1 MIRILDLAISFVFL
15 LLLLPFLLAIGI
27 LVRLSSP
34 GGVFYKQVRIGKD
47 GVPFTLYKFRS
58 MRIGSDKLG
67 LLTIG
72 SNDNRIT
79 KIGAF
84 LRATKLDELPQFIN
98 VLKGDMS
105 IVGPRPEVEK
115 YTSLY
120 TNQQARVLAVLPG
133 ITDFASIKFRNENEL
148 LALQDNPEDYYIRE
162 VIPLKIKLNLE
173 YIENRNVFNYV
184 KIIYLTFINVVTK

>member
-1 MIRILDLAISFVFL
+1 MVML
-15 LLLLPFLLAIGI
+15 G
-27 LVRLSSP
+27 SP
-34 GGVFYKQVRIGKD
+34 GGVFYMQTRIGKN
-47 GVPFTLYKFRS
+47 GVPFKLFKFRS
-58 MRIGSDKLG
+58 MRIGSDKQG

-72 SNDNRIT
+72 NNDSRIT
-79 KIGAF
+79 KIGSF
-84 LRATKLDELPQFIN
+84 LRATKLYELPQFIN
-98 VLKGDMS
+98 VLKGEMS

-120 TNQQARVLAVLPG
+120 TSAQLEVLSVLPC
-133 ITDFASIKFRNENEL
+133 ITDLASIKFRNENEL

-184 KIIYLTFINVVTK
+184 KIIYLTFINVLTK

>member
-1 MIRILDLAISFVFL
+1 MIRIFDWAIAFIFL
-15 LLLLPFLLAIGI
+15 LLLSPFLITIGI
-27 LVRLSSP
+27 VVMLGSP
-34 GGVFYKQVRIGKD
+34 GGVFYMQTRIGKN
-47 GVPFTLYKFRS
+47 GVPFKLFKFRS
-58 MRIGSDKLG
+58 MRIGSDKQG

-72 SNDNRIT
+72 NNDSRIT
-79 KIGAF
+79 KIGSF

-98 VLKGDMS
+98 VLKGEMS

-120 TNQQARVLAVLPG
+120 TSAQREVLSVLPG
-133 ITDFASIKFRNENEL
+133 ITDLASIKFRNENEL

-173 YIENRNVFNYV
+173 YLENRNVFNYV
-184 KIIYLTFINVVTK
+184 KIIYLTFINVLTK

>member
-1 MIRILDLAISFVFL
+1 
-15 LLLLPFLLAIGI
+15 
-27 LVRLSSP
+27 
-34 GGVFYKQVRIGKD
+34 
-47 GVPFTLYKFRS
+47 

-79 KIGAF
+79 KIGSF

-98 VLKGDMS
+98 VMKGDMS

-120 TNQQARVLAVLPG
+120 SNQQARVLKVLPG
-133 ITDFASIKFRNENEL
+133 ITDLASIKFRNENEL
-148 LALQDNPEDYYIRE
+148 LALQDNPEEYYIQE
-162 VIPLKIKLNLE
+162 VIPYKIKLNLE
-173 YIENRNVFNYV
+173 YIENRNVFNYL
-184 KIIYLTFINVVTK
+184 KIIFLTLIHVFAK

>member
-15 LLLLPFLLAIGI
+15 ALFFPILLAISI
-27 LVRLSSP
+27 LVRLSSS

-47 GVPFTLYKFRS
+47 GVPFKLYKFRS

-72 SNDNRIT
+72 NNDNRIT
-79 KIGAF
+79 KIGTF
-84 LRATKLDELPQFIN
+84 LRSTKIDEIPQFFN
-98 VLKGDMS
+98 VLMGNMS

-120 TNQQARVLAVLPG
+120 TPAQREVLSVLPG
-133 ITDFASIKFRNENEL
+133 ITDFASIHFRNENEL
-148 LALQDNPEDYYIRE
+148 LANQSDPENYYIQE
-162 VIPLKIKLNLE
+162 LIPVKIDLSMRYVRK
-173 YIENRNVFNYV
+173 RNIFNYI
-184 KIIYLTFINVVTK
+184 KILYLTFIKVLRN

>member
-1 MIRILDLAISFVFL
+1 MIRILDLLISFVFL
-15 LLLLPFLLAIGI
+15 LFFLPIFLAIGI

-47 GVPFTLYKFRS
+47 GVPFELYKFRS

-79 KIGAF
+79 KIGSF

-98 VLKGDMS
+98 VMKGDMS

-120 TNQQARVLAVLPG
+120 SNQQARVLKVLPG
-133 ITDFASIKFRNENEL
+133 ITDLASIKFRNENEL
-148 LALQDNPEDYYIRE
+148 LALQDNPEEYYIQE
-162 VIPLKIKLNLE
+162 VIPYKIKLNLE
-173 YIENRNVFNYV
+173 YIENRNVFNYL
-184 KIIYLTFINVVTK
+184 KIIFLTLIHVFAK